1 MNVNNSCSKIKKTIK
16 KTITKTL
23 LAFLAVGLVPLCPVE
38 GASVVSNKPIN
49 AERQKISSG
58 VPAAVAMGA
67 GEKKFARIAAVSM
80 EKQYGKTKRAKSEVK
95 KAQKKEQKKDENL
108 KAELKNNKK
117 LTSADKEKIVHKEI
131 KRAKKLKKHIN
142 KNFILPEGYETVGI
156 FGTSEATRN
165 QAAQLI
171 LQQNPVLNIGCS
183 VGTIVDLYWE
193 EAERE
198 GIRPDLALSQA
209 IVETGYFRFGGD
221 VEAWQHNFCGLGT
234 VGGGV
239 KGASFKTPRLG
250 VRAHIQHLMAYASHK
265 KPKTKLI
272 DPRYKGAHALRLSR
286 GMVDTWKGL
295 SGTWAMGSE
304 YAEKIFTTHQKM
316 LMCSDEAPVDMWK
329 DFQKRTDYYSGLYK
343 ERIEKRKK

>member
-1 MNVNNSCSKIKKTIK
+1 MNKKYPVTKKIIK
-16 KTITKTL
+16 GTL
-23 LAFLAVGLVPLCPVE
+23 LAFLAVGILPLCSVE
-38 GASVVSNKPIN
+38 GANVVSNKPMV
-49 AERQKISSG
+49 ALKSGFSSG
-58 VPAAVAMGA
+58 IPAAVAMGA
-67 GEKKFARIAAVSM
+67 GKKAFARMAVESV
-80 EKQYGKTKRAKSEVK
+80 EKRDEAI
-95 KAQKKEQKKDENL
+95 KKEQVKSKD
-108 KAELKNNKK
+108 A
-117 LTSADKEKIVHKEI
+117 HKHS
-131 KRAKKLKKHIN
+131 KKLKKDFKKNKNLKADKKLKALGNKIKPVRKLIKHKN

-156 FGTSEATRN
+156 FGSSEATKN

-171 LQQNPVLNIGCS
+171 LKQNPVLNIGCS
-183 VGTIVDLYWE
+183 VEAIVDLYWE

-209 IVETGYFRFGGD
+209 LVETGYFRFGGD

-239 KGASFKTPRLG
+239 KGAVFKTPRQG
-250 VRAHIQHLMAYASHK
+250 VRAHIQHLMAYASHD

-286 GMVDTWKGL
+286 GMVNTWKGL

-316 LMCSDEAPVDMWK
+316 LMCSDEAPKNVWK
-329 DFQKRTDYYSGLYK
+329 DYKKQSDYFSELYK
-343 ERIEKRKK
+343 ERVGKRKK